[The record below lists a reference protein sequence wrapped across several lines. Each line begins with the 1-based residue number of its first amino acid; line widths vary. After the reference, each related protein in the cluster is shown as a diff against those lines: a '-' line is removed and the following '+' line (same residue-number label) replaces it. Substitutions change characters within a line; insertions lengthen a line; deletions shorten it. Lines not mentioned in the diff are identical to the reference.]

1 MTRSKE
7 ALNRLYG
14 FAKGTNNYY
23 KQFLNSDK
31 PMEEDMRLIEKELSC
46 VETLRKLTIED
57 NEKAT
62 KTYKEMAYE
71 DKEKIAK
78 ECGLSVSDID
88 NVFEVLL
95 NG

>member
-31 PMEEDMRLIEKELSC
+31 PMEDDMRLIEKELSC
-46 VETLRKLTIED
+46 VEILRKLIAGNKED
-57 NEKAT
+57 YIRS
-62 KTYKEMAYE
+62 YKEATYE
-71 DKEKIAK
+71 EKEETAK
-78 ECGLSVSDID
+78 EQGLSVDELD
-88 NVFEVLL
+88 NMFEVLL

>member
-1 MTRSKE
+1 MTKSKE

-23 KQFLNSDK
+23 KQFLDSGK
-31 PMEEDMRLIEKELSC
+31 PMEKDMRLVERELTC
-46 VETLRKLTIED
+46 VETLRKLFIED
-57 NEKAT
+57 RGKAV
-62 KTYKEMAYE
+62 KTYKEMDYE

-88 NVFEVLL
+88 NVYEVLL